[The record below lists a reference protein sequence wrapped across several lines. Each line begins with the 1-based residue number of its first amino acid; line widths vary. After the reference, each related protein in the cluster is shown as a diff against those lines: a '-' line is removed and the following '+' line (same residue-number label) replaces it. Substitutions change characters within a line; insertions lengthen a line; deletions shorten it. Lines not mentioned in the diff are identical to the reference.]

1 VSALPPWLTVPAEKL
16 RQAKEA
22 GRLPHALLL
31 HEAPGSGGELVATYA
46 AQLLLCT
53 GTTPACGQCRSC
65 RRVAV
70 NEHPDFRKVVPD
82 PELKLGQI
90 SVDQVRDLADQLA
103 LSSHEGRG
111 TCILISPAHA
121 LNRFAANALLKAL
134 EEPRPGVLL
143 ILQTSS
149 PSLLPATLRSRCL
162 RLRLQAPDREAA
174 LDWLARPH
182 AGCQRAGKRED
193 WSVAFDVLG
202 VAPLEAIGADLEQL
216 KLIRQEVQA
225 VLQDARQGRIDV
237 VRTAAHWSQDGL
249 ALRLRCIENCL
260 TGLVLQAPEKPRQ
273 KRELGANA
281 QLQTGGPDINI
292 RSALGLVD
300 GVRELQRQLGTSL
313 SKPLALECYLWQL
326 NRAAVAGK
334 SAAG

>member
-1 VSALPPWLTVPAEKL
+1 MSALPPWLAAPAEKL
-16 RQAKEA
+16 RQAREA

-31 HEAPGSGGELVATYA
+31 HEAPGAGGELVATYA

-53 GTTPACGQCRSC
+53 GTHPACGQCRSC
-65 RRVAV
+65 LRVAA
-70 NEHPDFRKVVPD
+70 NEHPDFRMVLPD

-162 RLRLQAPDREAA
+162 RLRLRAPDRETA
-174 LDWLARPH
+174 LDWLAGQRP
-182 AGCQRAGKRED
+182 GKRED
-193 WSVAFDVLG
+193 WSVALDVLG
-202 VAPLEAIGADLEQL
+202 VAPLEAIGADLEQV
-216 KLIRQEVQA
+216 KQIRREVQDL
-225 VLQDARQGRIDV
+225 LQDARQGRIDV

-249 ALRLRCIENCL
+249 PLRLRCIANCL
-260 TGLVLQAPEKPRQ
+260 TALVLQAPDGQSQ

-281 QLQTGGPDINI
+281 QLQTRGPDINI
-292 RSALGLVD
+292 RSALALVD
-300 GVRELQRQLGTSL
+300 GVRELQRQLGTPV
-313 SKPLALECYLWQL
+313 SKPLALERYLWQL
-326 NRAAVAGK
+326 NRAAVASK

>member
-1 VSALPPWLTVPAEKL
+1 M
-16 RQAKEA
+16 A
-22 GRLPHALLL
+22 GRLPHALLV

-65 RRVAV
+65 QRVAA
-70 NEHPDFRKVVPD
+70 NEHPDFRKVLPD

-111 TCILISPAHA
+111 TCILITPAHA

-162 RLRLQAPDREAA
+162 RLRLPAPDSETA
-174 LDWLARPH
+174 LDWLAGQRP
-182 AGCQRAGKRED
+182 GKRED
-193 WSVAFDVLG
+193 WSLALDVLG

-216 KLIRQEVQA
+216 RIRRESPGSA
-225 VLQDARQGRIDV
+225 SGCRQGRIDV
-237 VRTAAHWSQDGL
+237 VRTAAHWSQDG
-249 ALRLRCIENCL
+249 A
-260 TGLVLQAPEKPRQ
+260 APE
-273 KRELGANA
+273 A
-281 QLQTGGPDINI
+281 
-292 RSALGLVD
+292 ALH
-300 GVRELQRQLGTSL
+300 
-313 SKPLALECYLWQL
+313 
-326 NRAAVAGK
+326 
-334 SAAG
+334 

>member
-1 VSALPPWLTVPAEKL
+1 VSALPPWLAAATEKL
-16 RQAKEA
+16 EAAREA
-22 GRLPHALLL
+22 GRMPHALLL
-31 HEAPGSGGELVATYA
+31 HEAPGAGGELVATFA

-65 RRVAV
+65 QRVAA
-70 NEHPDFRKVVPD
+70 NEHPDYRIVFPD

-90 SVDQVRDLADQLA
+90 SVDQVRDLSDQLA

-121 LNRFAANALLKAL
+121 LNRFSANALLKSL
-134 EEPRPGVLL
+134 EEPRPGVLI

-162 RLRLQAPDREAA
+162 RLRLAAPDRETA
-174 LDWLARPH
+174 LDWLTRPQS
-182 AGCQRAGKRED
+182 GSRQQGKRED
-193 WSVAFDVLG
+193 WAVALDVLG

-216 KLIRQEVQA
+216 KAIRQEVLA

-237 VRTAAHWSQDGL
+237 VRTAANWSQDGL

-260 TGLVLQAPEKPRQ
+260 TGLALQPPEGPRQ
-273 KRELGANA
+273 KRELRANA

-292 RSALGLVD
+292 RSALELVD
-300 GVRELQRQLGTSL
+300 GVRELQRQLGTPV
-313 SKPLALECYLWQL
+313 SKPLALERYLWQL
-326 NRAAVAGK
+326 NLGR
-334 SAAG
+334 S

>member
-1 VSALPPWLTVPAEKL
+1 MTNLPPWLAGPTEKL
-16 RQAKEA
+16 KVAREA

-31 HEAPGSGGELVATYA
+31 HEAPGAGGDLVATYA

-65 RRVAV
+65 RRVAT
-70 NEHPDFRKVVPD
+70 NEHPDYRMVVPD
-82 PELKLGQI
+82 PEMKLGQI
-90 SVDQVRDLADQLA
+90 SVDQVRDLGEQLA

-111 TCILISPAHA
+111 TCILINPAHA
-121 LNRFAANALLKAL
+121 LNRFSANALLKTL

-162 RLRLQAPDREAA
+162 RLRLQAPDRETA
-174 LDWLARPH
+174 LDWLVAQKP
-182 AGCQRAGKRED
+182 GKRED
-193 WSVAFDVLG
+193 WSVALEVLG

-216 KLIRQEVQA
+216 QHIRQDVLTL
-225 VLQDARQGRIDV
+225 LQDARQGRIDV
-237 VRTAAHWSQDGL
+237 VRTAAHWAQDAL

-260 TGLVLQAPEKPRQ
+260 TGLVMQPREAPRQ

-281 QLQTGGPDINI
+281 QLQTGGADINI
-292 RSALGLVD
+292 RSALGLLD
-300 GVRELQRQLGTSL
+300 GVRELQRQLGTSV
-313 SKPLALECYLWQL
+313 SKPLALERYLWQL